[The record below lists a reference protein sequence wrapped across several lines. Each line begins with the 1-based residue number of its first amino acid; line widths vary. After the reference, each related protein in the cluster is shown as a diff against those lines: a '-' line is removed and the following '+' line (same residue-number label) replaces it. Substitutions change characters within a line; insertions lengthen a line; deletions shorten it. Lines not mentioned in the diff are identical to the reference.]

1 LHGAGAVA
9 ERGAGDLTR
18 PPGAG
23 HGTVS
28 GDSVV
33 VSSPPVVRPSL
44 SWVRRWP
51 IVRADAPCVRVD
63 GSWRGDSS
71 RASTRKIRGGGG
83 SARLPRPGVL
93 HGRPS
98 QAITTA
104 CGDDGRREPARS
116 RVLESECRDSW
127 IVATWASVVRV
138 VALHG
143 PVQVWLG
150 APEHAFSIGRHS

>member
-1 LHGAGAVA
+1 
-9 ERGAGDLTR
+9 GDLTWL
-18 PPGAG
+18 PGAG
-23 HGTVS
+23 HGTVP

-33 VSSPPVVRPSL
+33 
-44 SWVRRWP
+44 
-51 IVRADAPCVRVD
+51 DAPCVRVD

-98 QAITTA
+98 QAITTG

-127 IVATWASVVRV
+127 IVATWASAVRV
-138 VALHG
+138 VALHR

-150 APEHAFSIGRHS
+150 GGRR